1 MITSV
6 FSVKNSFWSKIGFLS
21 RMNFWRIFYYSAKQN
36 WAPVE
41 HRLTTVSKQVKT
53 IVPLNSKH
61 EKRSSTPL
69 KPQSTTQKIL
79 LSFTLISAK
88 SIPLSFMRFLTKY
101 FINFNT
107 FFPQISENFHREFGS
122 RNYNADWS
130 ISEKIIE
137 RFRNI

>member
-1 MITSV
+1 MFITKIVSFIIFQFWLYYKKFFGWWLSSILIRSWKMV
-6 FSVKNSFWSKIGFLS
+6 EYYDNVGFSVKNSFWSKIGFLS

-79 LSFTLISAK
+79 LSSTLISSKYARQ
-88 SIPLSFMRFLTKY
+88 SRSPYLSCVF
-101 FINFNT
+101 
-107 FFPQISENFHREFGS
+107 
-122 RNYNADWS
+122 
-130 ISEKIIE
+130 
-137 RFRNI
+137 